1 MDAVEKKEVKPD
13 QFEKGTFKDTE
24 TVAGKYAA
32 KNRKSCARIFTRKAT
47 AWKLSIK
54 IIKLYSNNFFYI
66 SYQLI
71 YLKTP

>member
-1 MDAVEKKEVKPD
+1 MSTLQILIKYLNRDNTCEINLMDAVEKKDVKPD

-47 AWKLSIK
+47 AWV
-54 IIKLYSNNFFYI
+54 
-66 SYQLI
+66 
-71 YLKTP
+71 TE